1 MGIMRPKKF
10 VQCENTLILILNK
23 LEKIKIPAKNF
34 SITFLYRQKA
44 VRL

>member
-1 MGIMRPKKF
+1 MGIKRPKKF
-10 VQCENTLILILNK
+10 VRCENTLILILNK
-23 LEKIKIPAKNF
+23 LEKIKIPAKTF